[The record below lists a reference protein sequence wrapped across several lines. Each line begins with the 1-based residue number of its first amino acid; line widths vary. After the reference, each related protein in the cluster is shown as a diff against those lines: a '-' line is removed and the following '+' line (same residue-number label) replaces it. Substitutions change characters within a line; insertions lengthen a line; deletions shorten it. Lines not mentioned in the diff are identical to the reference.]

1 MKRQWAVITLA
12 AGALVL
18 TGVAAGAGGKAY
30 KTAACVW
37 IQRAPSKTYQHRDS
51 SYYVG
56 NLGHYKRVCVKGTK
70 GATGATGATGA
81 PGKNGTNGAN
91 GARGPQGPQ
100 GSVGPTGPAG
110 PAGPAGPTG
119 PQGATGA
126 TGPALTPTWTAAH
139 TYTGVA
145 AGNNQG
151 FVSPAC
157 PAGTVAINGA
167 LWDSDSS
174 SANSIQNSYP
184 SDASFNRVI
193 DGTASYWTFV
203 FNVAASGNTV
213 TVYAECS

>member
-1 MKRQWAVITLA
+1 MKGKWRIITLA
-12 AGALVL
+12 AGAFVV
-18 TGVAAGAGGKAY
+18 TGVAAGAGGKVGKVY

-37 IQRAPSKTYQHRDS
+37 IQRAQSKTYHHVDA

-56 NLGHYKRVCVKGTK
+56 NLGHYRRVCIKGAKGT
-70 GATGATGATGA
+70 TGATGATGA
-81 PGKNGTNGAN
+81 PGKDGTNGTN

-100 GSVGPTGPAG
+100 GPTGPAG
-110 PAGPAGPTG
+110 PTGPTG

-126 TGPALTPTWTAAH
+126 TGPALTPTWTAAN
-139 TYTGVA
+139 TYTGVS

-167 LWDSDSS
+167 LWDSDTS

-184 SDASFNRVI
+184 SDASFNVVT